1 MALEERALA
10 FQMTASHGGESG
22 FPETWKLSLI
32 HPVICQTLQWVGD
45 FPGGPL
51 VKNPPS
57 DAGDAGLI
65 PAQGLRIPHASG
77 QLSLRAATT
86 VFCSEDPAQ
95 SQ

>member
-32 HPVICQTLQWVGD
+32 HPFICQTLH
-45 FPGGPL
+45 
-51 VKNPPS
+51 KNPPS